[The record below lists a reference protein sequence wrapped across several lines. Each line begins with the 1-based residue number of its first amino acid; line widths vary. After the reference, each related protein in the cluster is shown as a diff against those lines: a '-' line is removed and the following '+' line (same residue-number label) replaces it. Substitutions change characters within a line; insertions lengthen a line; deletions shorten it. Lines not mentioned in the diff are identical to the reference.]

1 MAISCKDV
9 SQSAVGIYIE
19 VLQQTC
25 PFKKERATIR
35 IGKMPFISKL

>member
-19 VLQQTC
+19 VLQQTR
-25 PFKKERATIR
+25 PFEKGYNQDRKNA
-35 IGKMPFISKL
+35 FYF